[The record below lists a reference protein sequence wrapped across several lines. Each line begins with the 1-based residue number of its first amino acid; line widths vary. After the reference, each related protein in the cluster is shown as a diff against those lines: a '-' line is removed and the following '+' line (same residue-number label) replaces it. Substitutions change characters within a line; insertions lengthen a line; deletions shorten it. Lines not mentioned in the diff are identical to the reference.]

1 MEPRFIQ
8 EGFFQFVPQGT
19 IQIADQGV
27 AAITQLPPEELQSLH
42 INLQTAQRQVKQ
54 AIDLV
59 NAALDQRYG
68 EQAAATRRE
77 SGKDFGVCHLTD
89 GPLRITVEQP
99 KRVAWDQQKLT
110 ALAARIAAAGEN
122 VGDFV
127 DIEYSISESRYTNW
141 PSTLKEQ
148 FADARTVKPG
158 KPSYRIALVSEEQ
171 Q

>member
-1 MEPRFIQ
+1 MEPRFLP
-8 EGFFQFVPQGT
+8 EGFFKYTLLGT
-19 IQIADQGV
+19 VQIVDQGV
-27 AAITQLPPEELQSLH
+27 TAITALPAEELQSLH
-42 INLQTAQRQVKQ
+42 INLQTAQRQIKQ
-54 AIDLV
+54 AVDLV

-68 EQAAATRRE
+68 EQAAAERRA

-89 GPLRITVEQP
+89 GLLRITVEQP
-99 KRVAWDQQKLT
+99 KRVAWDQQKLA

-122 VGDFV
+122 VSDFV
-127 DIEYSISESRYTNW
+127 DVEYSISESRYTNW

-158 KPSYRIALVSEEQ
+158 KPSYRIALVSEDQ

>member
-1 MEPRFIQ
+1 MEPRFLP
-8 EGFFQFVPQGT
+8 EGFFKFTLLGT
-19 IQIADQGV
+19 VQIVDQGV
-27 AAITQLPPEELQSLH
+27 TAITALPPEELQSLH
-42 INLQTAQRQVKQ
+42 INLQTAQRQIKQ
-54 AIDLV
+54 AVDLV

-68 EQAAATRRE
+68 EQAAAERRA
-77 SGKDFGVCHLTD
+77 SGKNFGVCHLTD

-99 KRVAWDQQKLT
+99 KRVTWDQQKLA

-127 DIEYSISESRYTNW
+127 DVEYSISESRYTNW

-158 KPSYRIALVSEEQ
+158 KPSYRIALVSEDQ

>member
-1 MEPRFIQ
+1 MEPRFLP
-8 EGFFQFVPQGT
+8 EGFFKYTLLGT
-19 IQIADQGV
+19 VQIVDQGV
-27 AAITQLPPEELQSLH
+27 TAITALPAEELQSLH
-42 INLQTAQRQVKQ
+42 INLQTAQRQIKQ
-54 AIDLV
+54 AVDLV

-68 EQAAATRRE
+68 AQAAAARRA

-99 KRVAWDQQKLT
+99 KRVAWDQQKLA

-127 DIEYSISESRYTNW
+127 DVEYSISESRYTNW

>member
-1 MEPRFIQ
+1 MEPRFIP
-8 EGFFQFVPQGT
+8 EGFFNFTLQSTV
-19 IQIADQGV
+19 QIADQGV
-27 AAITQLPPEELQSLH
+27 TAITELPPAELQSLH
-42 INLQTAQRQVKQ
+42 INLQTAQRQIKQ
-54 AIDLV
+54 AIDVV

-68 EQAAATRRE
+68 EQAAAERRA
-77 SGKDFGVCHLTD
+77 SGKDFGICHLTD

-99 KRVAWDQQKLT
+99 KRVAWDQQKLA

-127 DIEYSISESRYTNW
+127 DVEYSIPESRYTNW